1 MKKLW
6 IVLVTLLSIM
16 LLAGCQQ
23 GTAIPADSV
32 QNTETELTSSF
43 SESKTEPTESESKPL
58 EVDQAEENM
67 TTEPSET
74 IPVREE
80 PSESQPVSK
89 QDHETVTPPEKEDET
104 QPEPSQP
111 PAPTEKGNSPEPEEE
126 SQPPATNPTQPD
138 KPSEPTELP
147 KPEPTKPIPSEPEQP
162 PVTEAPSE
170 SEPEFDI
177 EYWISYAKTYA
188 ESVGLTL
195 NSEAVYC
202 WDNPIAAGAHC
213 IYTQRDIQDC
223 LNRYAR
229 DEEITD
235 VWVWAEQTGDQ
246 SYELYIGYA

>member
-1 MKKLW
+1 MKKRW
-6 IVLVTLLSIM
+6 IVLVTLLAVM
-16 LLAGCQQ
+16 LFTGCQQ

-80 PSESQPVSK
+80 PSESQPISK

-111 PAPTEKGNSPEPEEE
+111 PAPTEKDNPPEPAEE

-138 KPSEPTELP
+138 KPSEPTEQP
-147 KPEPTKPIPSEPEQP
+147 KPEPTEPIPSEPG
-162 PVTEAPSE
+162 TASGNG
-170 SEPEFDI
+170 S
-177 EYWISYAKTYA
+177 AKR
-188 ESVGLTL
+188 VGTR
-195 NSEAVYC
+195 V
-202 WDNPIAAGAHC
+202 
-213 IYTQRDIQDC
+213 
-223 LNRYAR
+223 
-229 DEEITD
+229 
-235 VWVWAEQTGDQ
+235 
-246 SYELYIGYA
+246 

>member
-1 MKKLW
+1 MKKLC
-6 IVLVTLLSIM
+6 IILVMLLVIM
-16 LLAGCQQ
+16 LFTGCQQ
-23 GTAIPADSV
+23 GTTIPSDSV
-32 QNTETELTSSF
+32 QDTETEPTSSF
-43 SESKTEPTESESKPL
+43 SGSKTEPTESESKPL
-58 EVDQAEENM
+58 ETDQAEENL

-80 PSESQPVSK
+80 PAESHPISK
-89 QDHETVTPPEKEDET
+89 QDNETVTTPEKEDET

-111 PAPTEKGNSPEPEEE
+111 PAPTEKDNPSEPLEEN
-126 SQPPATNPTQPD
+126 QPPATNPAQPD
-138 KPSEPTELP
+138 KPSDQEEQP
-147 KPEPTKPIPSEPEQP
+147 KPEPTEPLPPEPEQP
-162 PVTEAPSE
+162 PATEAPTE
-170 SEPEFDI
+170 PEPEFDI
-177 EYWISYAKTYA
+177 EYWISYAKSYA
-188 ESVGLTL
+188 ESVGLTM
-195 NSEAVYC
+195 NNEAVYC

>member
-1 MKKLW
+1 MKKRW
-6 IVLVTLLSIM
+6 IILVTLLAVM
-16 LLAGCQQ
+16 LLAGCQH

-32 QNTETELTSSF
+32 QDTETEPTSSF
-43 SESKTEPTESESKPL
+43 SESKTEPTESECKPL
-58 EVDQAEENM
+58 EMNKAYENTM
-67 TTEPSET
+67 TEPSET
-74 IPVREE
+74 FPVWEDSSGSR
-80 PSESQPVSK
+80 PISK
-89 QDHETVTPPEKEDET
+89 ADNEAVTTPEKEDKTKEK
-104 QPEPSQP
+104 PSHP
-111 PAPTEKGNSPEPEEE
+111 LAP
-126 SQPPATNPTQPD
+126 NPTQPD
-138 KPSEPTELP
+138 KPSEPTEQP
-147 KPEPTKPIPSEPEQP
+147 KPEPTEPIPSEPEQP
-162 PVTEAPSE
+162 PATEAPSE
-170 SEPEFDI
+170 PEPEFDI

-223 LNRYAR
+223 LNRYAQ

>member
-1 MKKLW
+1 MKKTL
-6 IVLVTLLSIM
+6 IVLLTLFVIALF
-16 LLAGCQQ
+16 AGCQQ
-23 GTAIPADSV
+23 GTTIPVDSV
-32 QNTETELTSSF
+32 QDTETEPTSSF
-43 SESKTEPTESESKPL
+43 SGSKTEPTESESKPL
-58 EVDQAEENM
+58 ELDQDEVNVI
-67 TTEPSET
+67 TEPSET
-74 IPVREE
+74 TPVREE
-80 PSESQPVSK
+80 PSESQPISK
-89 QDHETVTPPEKEDET
+89 QDQETVTPPEKEDET

-111 PAPTEKGNSPEPEEE
+111 PAPTEKDNPPKPAEE

-138 KPSEPTELP
+138 KPFEPTEQP
-147 KPEPTKPIPSEPEQP
+147 KPELTEPEQP
-162 PVTEAPSE
+162 PATEVPSE
-170 SEPEFDI
+170 PEPEFDI
-177 EYWISYAKTYA
+177 EYWISYAKSYA